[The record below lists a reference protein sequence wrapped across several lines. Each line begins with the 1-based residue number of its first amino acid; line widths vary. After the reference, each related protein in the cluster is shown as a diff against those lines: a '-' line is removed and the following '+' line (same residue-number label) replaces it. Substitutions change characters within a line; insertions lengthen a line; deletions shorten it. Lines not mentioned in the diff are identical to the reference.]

1 MNKTTIR
8 ARLLTLVD
16 TLGGDTTTPRAAKII
31 ERGVDELD
39 AAMTAAHVDGRD
51 LERETGASINPAAV
65 RASWADKNIL
75 QRRSDI
81 QAVTDALAAHRFQA
95 LQVDDDEALVKLL
108 AWMKTNERRDAPWV

>member
-16 TLGGDTTTPRAAKII
+16 TLGGDTATPRAAKII

-51 LERETGASINPAAV
+51 LERETGASINPAAI
-65 RASWADKNIL
+65 RASWADKNRW

-81 QAVTDALAAHRFQA
+81 QAVTDALAARRFQA
-95 LQVDDDEALVKLL
+95 LQVEDDEALVKLL
-108 AWMKTNERRDAPWV
+108 AWMKTNERDAPWG